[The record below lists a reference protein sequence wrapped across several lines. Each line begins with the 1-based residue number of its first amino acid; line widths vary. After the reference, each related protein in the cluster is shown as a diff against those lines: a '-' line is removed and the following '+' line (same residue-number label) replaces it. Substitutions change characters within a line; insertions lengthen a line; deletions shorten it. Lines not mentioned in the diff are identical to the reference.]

1 MGVFFI
7 NVNNGSTLN
16 TYVCL
21 WDKKK
26 KFRYELSL
34 GALLLKAYSQ
44 SVVWGCALSASS
56 VGWWECRVPGSFLAL
71 PALTRS
77 IHSCVRSLDLR
88 SSLLASSFYKCW
100 KRKQGMNKL
109 MEFTRRLNSHG
120 RSLETLSPDSGACDL
135 STTLC
140 CYVIKISY
148 CGFFLSLRGSR
159 LSSLCLKDVSK
170 MWDGRWS
177 F

>member
-1 MGVFFI
+1 M
-7 NVNNGSTLN
+7 TLN

-21 WDKKK
+21 WDKK
-26 KFRYELSL
+26 FQIRAVPWSL
-34 GALLLKAYSQ
+34 VTQ
-44 SVVWGCALSASS
+44 SVFSECGLRLCIIGLPWGLVRMQSARPFSS
-56 VGWWECRVPGSFLAL
+56 STHFDK
-71 PALTRS
+71 
-77 IHSCVRSLDLR
+77 IHTFMCEKPRLELIS
-88 SSLLASSFYKCW
+88 LASSFYKCW

-109 MEFTRRLNSHG
+109 MELTRRLNSHG
-120 RSLETLSPDSGACDL
+120 RSLETLSPDSWACDL

>member
-1 MGVFFI
+1 MWTMAV
-7 NVNNGSTLN
+7 
-16 TYVCL
+16 L
-21 WDKKK
+21 WTHTCVYETKKK

-44 SVVWGCALSASS
+44 SVVWGCALSASP

-159 LSSLCLKDVSK
+159 LSSFCLKDVSK